1 MSLTEEV
8 STVSTNGNIVNTNNS
23 LVALPATIQEN
34 THQDT
39 PYKIQPL
46 TPIDTKK
53 DDFYFSKIEEALD
66 NKLVKNIAITGI
78 YGAGKSSLLNSFK
91 NHSKNRNTPYVF
103 LDVSLSTFSLPDK
116 LVSKSEAD
124 NDISSEADNELD
136 NETLQLI
143 ERSILQQLFYQVKQS
158 QIPFSRFKRIV
169 PTNKTSVAIYTVSA
183 LCLLLS
189 ILVITGEVDK
199 FISLEAMQ
207 DYAEW
212 IPFLLYS
219 FTSLL
224 VVILLYQ
231 AFTYAFQL
239 SEIKFSFHDTEFNV
253 KNEQNKSILNDHLD
267 EIIYF
272 FESTKFNVLII
283 EDLDRFDNLEIFIR
297 LRELNNLINKA
308 LDRKV
313 TFIYAIKDDLF
324 QDRDR
329 TKFFDI
335 ILPII
340 PVIDPNNA
348 YDILVANHANV
359 TKSLNK
365 KFLAKVSLYFD
376 DYRLLINII
385 NEFYVFKEKL
395 GNVGH
400 NLDKLFAMVTYKNFY
415 PREFAKISNSEGRE
429 NTSELLDIFSVKKEK
444 VKKELSESLI
454 NEKSELTDELTI
466 IQSESK
472 SNEKNLVREYIN
484 QIFLDI
490 SESINQTIS
499 NTSIK
504 FLDIQN
510 ESYTEIFKTLDEA
523 LEISASGLLET
534 FNRNNVITYIL
545 HGSITHSSKSFK
557 DIENKISNQKFSERL
572 AIVQKKETSRES
584 QIIKRI
590 EQIDKELTYFKY
602 ATLQYLLKEYRK
614 TIVDKPLLNFFLSE
628 GFIDETYTDYASAF
642 IGHAGIKEVDK
653 KYARMAM
660 ERGEPDYE
668 LTIENP
674 REIIERYLDPEIMLF
689 PASLNFR
696 MLDSL
701 LKDNKQAYLINL
713 FSQFK
718 NNNEFPHSFFYQS
731 LKRIESKTKLIS
743 HLMAFNNFLVF
754 LENNSVSDDTKKEF
768 LKIII
773 ENIEIEDLNTN
784 PISFAI
790 LKEFLENLT
799 NYIEFTLS
807 ANISEEKFK
816 KISTI
821 LDVKIN
827 RIDYIDDSSKRNK
840 WFKLTMWL
848 SKNKYLRNSLH
859 NFAVLMAINSAG
871 ERDFEYYYQKLGRRP
886 FTTLHE
892 VLSHISAL
900 HYLFDDYWKNNM
912 QAYVIDVIG
921 YLNAQDRKIYEDPDV
936 IVELL
941 LNENIT
947 KETKSSLIEI
957 NQTEIL
963 KIEPLKNI
971 DKELIL
977 HLAIDAK
984 VAVNWENLYDIY
996 EYSESASDAESGIG
1010 CLLNNQIDIS
1020 KLIENLETESSL
1032 EEQAMDLA
1040 RRNLLLN
1047 NIITLDRYQ
1056 AITALMTKD
1065 DSTLE
1070 LIDDDFSTLDD
1081 EKVEILIK
1089 NKLLA
1094 FNDRNYHLL
1103 TTNYDSE
1110 ILNMYFELNISALL
1124 SDEAKLDEITKAQ
1137 IEYLLSSNNLNYEQ
1151 KLQLIQ
1157 IGYTKFLSNS
1167 DIFFKESMKLTEFVK
1182 FEDIALLKT
1191 ILLKIQ
1197 SESRKADIVQN
1208 QIKFFRDE
1216 FDVIEQLLPLIDG
1229 PFEKLIN
1236 TYHPNTVHLAIK
1248 YDDLMTD
1255 LENVGFVNTP
1265 RSKYFK
1271 TYSRKKV

>member
-1 MSLTEEV
+1 MSSTEDVTNESV
-8 STVSTNGNIVNTNNS
+8 SGSIININNS
-23 LVALPATIQEN
+23 PINLPATIQQN
-34 THQDT
+34 TPQET
-39 PYKIQPL
+39 SYQIQPL
-46 TPIDTKK
+46 TPIDNRK
-53 DDFYFSKIEEALD
+53 DDFYFSKLEEALD
-66 NKLVKNIAITGI
+66 HKLVKNIAITGI

-91 NHSKNRNTPYVF
+91 NHSKNRNSPYVF

-212 IPFLLYS
+212 LPFLLYS
-219 FTSLL
+219 FTALL
-224 VVILLYQ
+224 VAVLFYQ

-239 SEIKFSFHDTEFNV
+239 SEIKFSFHDTEFNI

-308 LDRKV
+308 LGRKV

-324 QDRDR
+324 QDKDR

-348 YDILVANHANV
+348 YDILVANHSNV

-395 GNVGH
+395 GDVGH

-490 SESINQTIS
+490 SESLNQIVS
-499 NTSIK
+499 NTRIK
-504 FLDIQN
+504 LLEIQN
-510 ESYTEIFKTLDEA
+510 QSYIETFKTLEEA
-523 LEISASGLLET
+523 LVMSASELLET
-534 FNRNNVITYIL
+534 FNRNNVIIYTL

-668 LTIENP
+668 LAIENP

-743 HLMAFNNFLVF
+743 HLMAFDNFLVF
-754 LENNSVSDDTKKEF
+754 LENNSVSDNTKKEF
-768 LKIII
+768 LEIII
-773 ENIEIEDLNTN
+773 ENIEIENLNTN
-784 PISFAI
+784 PISFAL

-799 NYIEFTLS
+799 NYIEFMLS

-816 KISTI
+816 TISTI

-840 WFKLTMWL
+840 WLELTMWL

-871 ERDFEYYYQKLGRRP
+871 ERDFEYYYQKLDRRP

-892 VLSHISAL
+892 ILSHISAL
-900 HYLFDDYWKNNM
+900 HYMFDDYWENNT
-912 QAYVIDVIG
+912 QGYVVDIIE
-921 YLNAQDRKIYEDPDV
+921 YLHAKDKIVHEAPEV
-936 IVELL
+936 IVGLL

-947 KETKSSLIEI
+947 KNTKKSLIDV
-957 NQTEIL
+957 NQTNL
-963 KIEPLKNI
+963 TKIEPLKNI

-977 HLAIDAK
+977 HLAMEVK
-984 VAVNWENLYDIY
+984 VAINWENLYHIN
-996 EYSESASDAESGIG
+996 EYCESASDAESGVG
-1010 CLLNNQIDIS
+1010 FLLNNQIDIS
-1020 KLIENLETESSL
+1020 KLTENLETESSL
-1032 EEQAMDLA
+1032 DESAMDLA

-1056 AITALMTKD
+1056 AIMALITKV
-1065 DSTLE
+1065 DSTFE
-1070 LIDDDFSTLDD
+1070 LVDDDFSTLDD

-1094 FNDRNYHLL
+1094 FSEHNYNLL
-1103 TTNYDSE
+1103 TTYYDFE
-1110 ILNMYFELNISALL
+1110 ILKAYFEFNISALL
-1124 SDEAKLDEITKAQ
+1124 SDEDKLDEITKAQ
-1137 IEYLLSSNNLNYEQ
+1137 IEHLLSSNNLNYEQ

-1157 IGYTKFLSNS
+1157 IGYTKFLDSSNL
-1167 DIFFKESMKLTEFVK
+1167 FYQESVKLIEFVK
-1182 FEDIALLKT
+1182 FEDIALLKA
-1191 ILLKIQ
+1191 ILVKIQ
-1197 SESRKADIVQN
+1197 SQIKKAEVVKN
-1208 QIKFFRDE
+1208 QIKFFTRE
-1216 FDVIEQLLPLIDG
+1216 FNVIEQLLPLIDA
-1229 PFEKLIN
+1229 PFEKLIS
-1236 TYHPNTVHLAIK
+1236 TYHPNTVPLASK

-1255 LENVGFVNTP
+1255 LENIGFVNAP
-1265 RSKYFK
+1265 RSKYVK

>member
-1 MSLTEEV
+1 MSLTEDV

-23 LVALPATIQEN
+23 IVALPATIQQNNPLE
-34 THQDT
+34 TS
-39 PYKIQPL
+39 YKIQPL
-46 TPIDTKK
+46 TPVDNRK

-91 NHSKNRNTPYVF
+91 NHSKNRNSPYVF

-116 LVSKSEAD
+116 LVSKSEED
-124 NDISSEADNELD
+124 NDISSEADNKLD

-212 IPFLLYS
+212 LPFLLFS
-219 FTSLL
+219 FTALL
-224 VVILLYQ
+224 VAVLFYQ

-239 SEIKFSFHDTEFNV
+239 SEIKFSFHDTEFNI

-324 QDRDR
+324 QDKDR

-348 YDILVANHANV
+348 YDILFANHSNV

-395 GNVGH
+395 GDVGH

-415 PREFAKISNSEGRE
+415 PREFAKISNSESRE
-429 NTSELLDIFSVKKEK
+429 NISELLDIFSVKKDEIK
-444 VKKELSESLI
+444 RELSEGLI
-454 NEKSELTDELTI
+454 IEKSELTDELTI

-472 SNEKNLVREYIN
+472 SNEKSLVREYIN

-490 SESINQTIS
+490 SESLNQTVS

-504 FLDIQN
+504 FLKIQN
-510 ESYTEIFKTLDEA
+510 QSYIEAFKTLEEA
-523 LEISASGLLET
+523 LVMSASELLET
-534 FNRNNVITYIL
+534 FNRNNVIIYTL

-602 ATLQYLLKEYRK
+602 ARLQYLLKEYSK

-642 IGHAGIKEVDK
+642 IGHASIKEIDK

-668 LTIENP
+668 LAIENP
-674 REIIERYLDPEIMLF
+674 QEIIERYLDPEIMLF

-701 LKDNKQAYLINL
+701 LKDNKEAYLTNL

-718 NNNEFPHSFFYQS
+718 NNDEFPNSFFYQC
-731 LKRIESKTKLIS
+731 LKKIKSKTKLIS
-743 HLMAFNNFLVF
+743 HLMAFDNFLVF
-754 LENNSVSDDTKKEF
+754 LENNSVSDDRKKEF

-773 ENIEIEDLNTN
+773 ENMEVEDLTTN
-784 PISFAI
+784 PTNLALF
-790 LKEFLENLT
+790 KEFLENST
-799 NYIEFTLS
+799 NYIEFMLS

-827 RIDYIDDSSKRNK
+827 HIDYINDSSERYR
-840 WFKLTMWL
+840 WLELTMWL
-848 SKNKYLRNSLH
+848 SQNHCLRNSLH

-871 ERDFEYYYQKLGRRP
+871 ERNYEYFAKKLEKRP
-886 FTTLHE
+886 FTTLYE
-892 VLSHISAL
+892 LLSDITVL
-900 HYLFDDYWKNNM
+900 HYLFDDYWKNNT
-912 QAYVIDVIG
+912 QIYVIEIIE
-921 YLNAQDRKIYEDPDV
+921 YLHEQDKKVYEDPN
-936 IVELL
+936 IIIELL
-941 LNENIT
+941 LTEKIT
-947 KETKSSLIEI
+947 KETKNSII
-957 NQTEIL
+957 DVNQTDII

-977 HLAIDAK
+977 HLAMDAK
-984 VAVNWENLYDIY
+984 VAVSWENLYDIY
-996 EYSESASDAESGIG
+996 EYSESASAAESGIG

-1032 EEQAMDLA
+1032 EEEAMDLT
-1040 RRNLLLN
+1040 RKNLLLN

-1056 AITALMTKD
+1056 AIVELITKD
-1065 DSTLE
+1065 DSTFDLV
-1070 LIDDDFSTLDD
+1070 DDDFSTLDY
-1081 EKVEILIK
+1081 EKVELLIK

-1110 ILNMYFELNISALL
+1110 ILNMYFEFNISVLL
-1124 SDEAKLDEITKAQ
+1124 GDDEKLNEINKTQ
-1137 IEYLLSSNNLNYEQ
+1137 IEHLLLSNNLNYEQ

-1157 IGYTKFLSNS
+1157 IAYTKFLDSS
-1167 DIFFKESMKLTEFVK
+1167 DIFYNESLKLIK
-1182 FEDIALLKT
+1182 FIKFDDLALLKV
-1191 ILLKIQ
+1191 ILLKTKT
-1197 SESRKADIVQN
+1197 ENERAKIVQS
-1208 QIKFFRDE
+1208 QIKFFRNE
-1216 FDVIEQLLPLIDG
+1216 FDIVEQLLPLIDA
-1229 PFEKLIN
+1229 PFEKLIS
-1236 TYHPNTVHLAIK
+1236 TYHPNTVHLANK

-1255 LENVGFVNTP
+1255 LENIGFVNAP
-1265 RSKYFK
+1265 RSKYVK

>member
-1 MSLTEEV
+1 MSLTEDV
-8 STVSTNGNIVNTNNS
+8 STISTNGNIVNTNNS

-34 THQDT
+34 TDQDT

-91 NHSKNRNTPYVF
+91 NHSKNRNSSYVF

-116 LVSKSEAD
+116 LVSKPEED
-124 NDISSEADNELD
+124 NDISSEGDNKLD

-169 PTNKTSVAIYTVSA
+169 PTNKISVAIYTMSA

-199 FISLEAMQ
+199 FITLEAMQ

-212 IPFLLYS
+212 LPFLLYG
-219 FTSLL
+219 FTALL
-224 VVILLYQ
+224 VAVLFYQ

-239 SEIKFSFHDTEFNV
+239 SEIKFSFHDTEFNI

-313 TFIYAIKDDLF
+313 TFVYAIKDDLF
-324 QDRDR
+324 QDKDR

-395 GNVGH
+395 GDVGH

-415 PREFAKISNSEGRE
+415 PREFAKISNSEGRK
-429 NTSELLDIFSVKKEK
+429 NTSELLDIFSVKKNEIK
-444 VKKELSESLI
+444 RELSEGLI
-454 NEKSELTDELTI
+454 IEKSELTDELTT

-472 SNEKNLVREYIN
+472 SNQKNLVREYIN
-484 QIFLDI
+484 QIFLDV
-490 SESINQTIS
+490 SKSINQNIS

-510 ESYTEIFKTLDEA
+510 ESYTETFKTLEEA
-523 LEISASGLLET
+523 LEMSASGLLET
-534 FNRNNVITYIL
+534 FKVNNIITYNSY
-545 HGSITHSSKSFK
+545 GSTYSLNKSFR
-557 DIENKISNQKFSERL
+557 DIESKISNQKFSERL
-572 AIVQKKETSRES
+572 AVVQKKETSREPE
-584 QIIKRI
+584 IIRRI
-590 EQIDKELTYFKY
+590 EQIDKEFTYFKY

-614 TIVDKPLLNFFLSE
+614 AIVDKPLLNFFLSE

-653 KYARMAM
+653 KYARMVM

-668 LTIENP
+668 LAIENP

-696 MLDSL
+696 MLDCL
-701 LKDNKQAYLINL
+701 LKDDKQAYLINL

-731 LKRIESKTKLIS
+731 LKKIESKTKLIS
-743 HLMAFNNFLVF
+743 HLMAFDNFLVF
-754 LENNSVSDDTKKEF
+754 LENNSVSDNTKKEF

-784 PISFAI
+784 PISFAL

-859 NFAVLMAINSAG
+859 NFTVLMAINSAG
-871 ERDFEYYYQKLGRRP
+871 ERDFEYYYQKLDRRP

-900 HYLFDDYWKNNM
+900 HYLFDDYWKNNT

-947 KETKSSLIEI
+947 METKISLIEI

-977 HLAIDAK
+977 HLAMDAK

-1010 CLLNNQIDIS
+1010 YLLNNQIDIS

-1089 NKLLA
+1089 NRLLA

-1110 ILNMYFELNISALL
+1110 ILNMYFEFNISALL

-1137 IEYLLSSNNLNYEQ
+1137 IEHLLSSNNLNYEQ

-1157 IGYTKFLSNS
+1157 ISYTKFLSNS

-1197 SESRKADIVQN
+1197 SESKKADIVQN

-1216 FDVIEQLLPLIDG
+1216 FDVIEQLLPLIDE